1 MCQPLFE
8 LLKKDTPFNWSPQC
22 ETVFK
27 QLKIA
32 FTSAPILRHFK
43 PELEMILETDASDYV
58 VSGVLSQKHPHLETG
73 KLILHP
79 VAFMSEKMSPAECNY
94 GIGDKELLAII
105 SSLVKW
111 HIYLHQL
118 P

>member
-8 LLKKDTPFNWSPQC
+8 LLKKDTPFNWSPQY

-27 QLKIA
+27 QLKVA

-43 PELEMILETDASDYV
+43 PELETILETNASDYV
-58 VSGVLSQKHPHLETG
+58 MSSILFQKHPHSETG

-79 VAFMSEKMSPAECNY
+79 VAFILEKMFPAYNGGISYDEVCSKEC
-94 GIGDKELLAII
+94 GL
-105 SSLVKW
+105 
-111 HIYLHQL
+111 
-118 P
+118 